1 MSNYSQRLLMNST
14 IHIAQRRTFSL
25 QRAHNY
31 VLLLYGAKKNVKSL
45 HYHRF
50 KQFIGTV
57 GKTTVQ
63 CTCHRYPPQQRMY
76 ASMHTGSMSKNRG
89 GKVMVTHWMGMVYWR
104 WLSGAN
110 HYNCWAADPAPEKLL
125 KLIFCGCQIGYM
137 SACSC
142 RRY

>member
-89 GKVMVTHWMGMVYWR
+89 GKAMSCHRLNGDGVLKMVVR
-104 WLSGAN
+104 RQSLQ
-110 HYNCWAADPAPEKLL
+110 LL
-125 KLIFCGCQIGYM
+125 IQLLR
-137 SACSC
+137 SC
-142 RRY
+142 

>member
-57 GKTTVQ
+57 GKTTV
-63 CTCHRYPPQQRMY
+63 YLSSLPPTTEDVRQHAYRVYEQKQRWK
-76 ASMHTGSMSKNRG
+76 GN
-89 GKVMVTHWMGMVYWR
+89 V
-104 WLSGAN
+104 LSPTEWGWCIEDGCPAPITTT
-110 HYNCWAADPAPEKLL
+110 ADPAPEKLL